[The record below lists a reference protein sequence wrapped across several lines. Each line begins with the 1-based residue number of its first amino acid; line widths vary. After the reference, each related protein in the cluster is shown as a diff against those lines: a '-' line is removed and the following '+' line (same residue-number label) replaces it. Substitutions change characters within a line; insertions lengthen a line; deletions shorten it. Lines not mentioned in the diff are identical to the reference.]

1 MEDVIV
7 FVYEKYGKFIVNNG
21 SQEKQLIALG
31 YKHISTIN
39 ACVFIN
45 NILNEEN
52 GYKIWENI
60 KNIKIK

>member
-1 MEDVIV
+1 MEEVIV
-7 FVYEKYGKFIVNNG
+7 FVYEKDGKFIVNNG
-21 SQEKQLIALG
+21 FQEKQLLASG

-52 GYKIWENI
+52 GYKIWETI